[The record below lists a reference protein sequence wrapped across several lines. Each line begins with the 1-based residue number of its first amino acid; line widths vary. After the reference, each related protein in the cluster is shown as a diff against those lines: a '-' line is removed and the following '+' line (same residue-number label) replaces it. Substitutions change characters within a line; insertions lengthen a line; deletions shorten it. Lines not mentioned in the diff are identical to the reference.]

1 MTRTKIDF
9 LMTNVINIALFVGIF
24 TFGYWRWQLLQN
36 VIVEAAESQKQYKA
50 IHSALKN
57 TIQLDHLGEQ
67 VSEWASTDSTT
78 YQRKLVQTKTM
89 IDNLGEL
96 YTKGKIDSI
105 KNALDHKGN
114 LLKEIY
120 ETTVKRNENDEHL
133 RGERKVTVKDTETY
147 IKHYTGNIT
156 RKSREEVTSTSKD
169 RTITVPS
176 INETAFIDKELCN
189 INLSLLNDSLSE
201 VNQWLDVNMSQ
212 ILDDDDA
219 KAEEKSEQI
228 LEKASNIGQNT
239 FMGGMAFL
247 LFAAL
252 LNLANSWYR
261 KKVMKM
267 LEKESEKN
275 KTLVENRRQMMYA
288 IVHDLRTPLSI
299 IIGYN
304 DMEKHCATKNDNYIS
319 AIKFSANQLRSMI
332 DQLLAYFRLESNKST
347 LRPRNFSLMELTN
360 ELTTAFDL
368 KASENGISFVKPEL
382 QNITLNGDYEKI
394 CHIAMN
400 LLDNAFKFTKEG
412 SVSLDITYSD
422 GLLNISVSDTG
433 IGIKNADQER
443 VFTPF
448 TRFSNAV
455 ATGKE
460 GFGIGLST
468 AKMLVDLMEGTIRF
482 DSTGN
487 GTNFVVT
494 LPISEAIKL
503 DEPMTKVVV
512 KASCDRKRLLVI
524 DDSKTWLLMMQGILE
539 QNGFDCDICSD
550 SGKVF
555 DMMRETKYS
564 LVMLDLQMPGKSGVE
579 LLHLMR
585 KSKVGNSQTVP
596 VVASTAS
603 AENIREELID
613 AGFDE
618 FIPKMAQTEDT
629 VRLINEVIA
638 RKTNAVSPDFTK
650 LRKSVAQYLIEETSE
665 AVEGLHKAVEVMDF
679 DGMNSWAHSLKSSWV
694 LYRIGALVDPVM
706 EIAKK
711 KDSTASAHLAEYMAE
726 IDKMAGIVTK
736 KAQEKLDSTN
746 E

>member
-1 MTRTKIDF
+1 
-9 LMTNVINIALFVGIF
+9 
-24 TFGYWRWQLLQN
+24 
-36 VIVEAAESQKQYKA
+36 
-50 IHSALKN
+50 
-57 TIQLDHLGEQ
+57 
-67 VSEWASTDSTT
+67 
-78 YQRKLVQTKTM
+78 
-89 IDNLGEL
+89 
-96 YTKGKIDSI
+96 
-105 KNALDHKGN
+105 
-114 LLKEIY
+114 
-120 ETTVKRNENDEHL
+120 
-133 RGERKVTVKDTETY
+133 
-147 IKHYTGNIT
+147 
-156 RKSREEVTSTSKD
+156 
-169 RTITVPS
+169 
-176 INETAFIDKELCN
+176 
-189 INLSLLNDSLSE
+189 
-201 VNQWLDVNMSQ
+201 
-212 ILDDDDA
+212 
-219 KAEEKSEQI
+219 
-228 LEKASNIGQNT
+228 
-239 FMGGMAFL
+239 
-247 LFAAL
+247 
-252 LNLANSWYR
+252 
-261 KKVMKM
+261 
-267 LEKESEKN
+267 
-275 KTLVENRRQMMYA
+275 MMYT

-512 KASCDRKRLLVI
+512 KASGDRKRLLVI

-618 FIPKMAQTEDT
+618 
-629 VRLINEVIA
+629 
-638 RKTNAVSPDFTK
+638 
-650 LRKSVAQYLIEETSE
+650 
-665 AVEGLHKAVEVMDF
+665 
-679 DGMNSWAHSLKSSWV
+679 
-694 LYRIGALVDPVM
+694 
-706 EIAKK
+706 
-711 KDSTASAHLAEYMAE
+711 
-726 IDKMAGIVTK
+726 
-736 KAQEKLDSTN
+736 
-746 E
+746 

>member
-1 MTRTKIDF
+1 
-9 LMTNVINIALFVGIF
+9 MTNVINIALFVGIF

-368 KASENGISFVKPEL
+368 KASENGISF
-382 QNITLNGDYEKI
+382 NGDYEKI

-512 KASCDRKRLLVI
+512 KASGDRKRLLVI

-726 IDKMAGIVTK
+726 IDKMAGIVIK

>member
-252 LNLANSWYR
+252 L
-261 KKVMKM
+261 KKM

-726 IDKMAGIVTK
+726 IDKMAGIVIK

>member
-433 IGIKNADQER
+433 IGIKNA
-443 VFTPF
+443 V
-448 TRFSNAV
+448 S
-455 ATGKE
+455 
-460 GFGIGLST
+460 
-468 AKMLVDLMEGTIRF
+468 
-482 DSTGN
+482 
-487 GTNFVVT
+487 
-494 LPISEAIKL
+494 
-503 DEPMTKVVV
+503 
-512 KASCDRKRLLVI
+512 
-524 DDSKTWLLMMQGILE
+524 
-539 QNGFDCDICSD
+539 
-550 SGKVF
+550 
-555 DMMRETKYS
+555 Y
-564 LVMLDLQMPGKSGVE
+564 PGKS
-579 LLHLMR
+579 
-585 KSKVGNSQTVP
+585 
-596 VVASTAS
+596 
-603 AENIREELID
+603 
-613 AGFDE
+613 
-618 FIPKMAQTEDT
+618 
-629 VRLINEVIA
+629 
-638 RKTNAVSPDFTK
+638 
-650 LRKSVAQYLIEETSE
+650 
-665 AVEGLHKAVEVMDF
+665 
-679 DGMNSWAHSLKSSWV
+679 
-694 LYRIGALVDPVM
+694 
-706 EIAKK
+706 
-711 KDSTASAHLAEYMAE
+711 
-726 IDKMAGIVTK
+726 
-736 KAQEKLDSTN
+736 
-746 E
+746 

>member
-1 MTRTKIDF
+1 
-9 LMTNVINIALFVGIF
+9 
-24 TFGYWRWQLLQN
+24 
-36 VIVEAAESQKQYKA
+36 
-50 IHSALKN
+50 
-57 TIQLDHLGEQ
+57 
-67 VSEWASTDSTT
+67 
-78 YQRKLVQTKTM
+78 
-89 IDNLGEL
+89 
-96 YTKGKIDSI
+96 
-105 KNALDHKGN
+105 
-114 LLKEIY
+114 
-120 ETTVKRNENDEHL
+120 
-133 RGERKVTVKDTETY
+133 
-147 IKHYTGNIT
+147 
-156 RKSREEVTSTSKD
+156 
-169 RTITVPS
+169 
-176 INETAFIDKELCN
+176 
-189 INLSLLNDSLSE
+189 
-201 VNQWLDVNMSQ
+201 
-212 ILDDDDA
+212 
-219 KAEEKSEQI
+219 
-228 LEKASNIGQNT
+228 
-239 FMGGMAFL
+239 
-247 LFAAL
+247 
-252 LNLANSWYR
+252 
-261 KKVMKM
+261 
-267 LEKESEKN
+267 
-275 KTLVENRRQMMYA
+275 MMYA

-347 LRPRNFSLMELTN
+347 LKPRNFSLMELTN

-368 KASENGISFVKPEL
+368 KASENGISFIKPEL
-382 QNITLNGDYEKI
+382 QSITLNGDYEKI

-412 SVSLDITYSD
+412 SVSLGITYSD

-433 IGIKNADQER
+433 IGIKAADLER

-482 DSTGN
+482 DSKEN
-487 GTNFVVT
+487 GTKFVVT
-494 LPISEAIKL
+494 LPISEAMKV
-503 DEPMTKVVV
+503 DEPMTEVVI
-512 KASCDRKRLLVI
+512 KASGERKRLLVV

-555 DMMRETKYS
+555 DMIRETMYS
-564 LVMLDLQMPGKSGVE
+564 MVMLDLQMPGKSGVE

-603 AENIREELID
+603 AEDIREDLID

-618 FIPKMAQTEDT
+618 YIPKMAQTEET

-650 LRKSVAQYLIEETSE
+650 LRKSVAQYLIEETNE
-665 AVEGLHKAVEVMDF
+665 AVEGLHKAVEIMDF
-679 DGMNSWAHSLKSSWV
+679 NGMDSWAHSLKSSWV
-694 LYRIGALVDPVM
+694 LYRIGVLVDPVM

-711 KDSTASAHLAEYMAE
+711 KDATASARLAEYMAE
-726 IDKMAGIVTK
+726 IDKMAGIVIK